1 MSTMSTTGKL
11 GVVLA
16 AWLLLLSALAV
27 TSPADGAGSRAQTAR
42 TISLAETGNLKLTS
56 KNEFTLNERGTATGT
71 IPGSIYVHLKITST
85 SRVTA
90 ELSIYPAHGSVTGY
104 ATASYHRGGA
114 TASFQGT
121 IAIVRGSGTYAHAHG
136 TGLSFSGTIS
146 RSNDAITVHVDGRV
160 SV

>member
-1 MSTMSTTGKL
+1 MSTAGKL
-11 GVVLA
+11 GVALA
-16 AWLLLLSALAV
+16 AWLLLLGPLSV
-27 TSPADGAGSRAQTAR
+27 TSPADDAGLRAQAAG

-71 IPGSIYVHLKITST
+71 IPGSIYVHLRITST

-104 ATASYHRGGA
+104 ASASYHRGGD
-114 TASFQGT
+114 TASFKGT
-121 IAIVRGSGTYAHAHG
+121 IAIVRGSGTYAHVHG
-136 TGLSFSGTIS
+136 TGLSFSGTIQK
-146 RSNDAITVHVDGRV
+146 SNDAITVHVDGRV